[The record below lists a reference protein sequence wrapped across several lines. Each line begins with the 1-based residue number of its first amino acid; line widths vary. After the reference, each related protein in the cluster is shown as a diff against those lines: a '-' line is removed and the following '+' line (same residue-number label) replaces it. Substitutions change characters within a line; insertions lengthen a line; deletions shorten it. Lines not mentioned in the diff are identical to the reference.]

1 PAPDGPGPAATAAVP
16 ADRAGCRAPDA
27 HPAAPDAGI
36 PRAGQVSGVS
46 TWCRTDWKR
55 GRHCS
60 QIAGSGETAMP
71 FYWRGAGGM
80 LGAPPIPG
88 MMRYVLSVLQCQ

>member
-1 PAPDGPGPAATAAVP
+1 MFFLFFQAEDGIRD
-16 ADRAGCRAPDA
+16 ADVTGVQTCALPIS
-27 HPAAPDAGI
+27 AAPDAGI